1 MFSCHSNRSDQ
12 LETLAIK
19 VNAADSATS
28 ELLFRVIA
36 ETSLRMSNQAGTA
49 RLHRLIESGAFTEA
63 AFALVELELPQWK
76 LRRIAYDE
84 GEWHCALS
92 RQRELPDWLDRAI
105 EAHHADLTLAVLG
118 TYLEAAKQIEASR
131 MPGRPS
137 VPQTG
142 SGRFEPLSCE
152 NYA

>member
-1 MFSCHSNRSDQ
+1 M
-12 LETLAIK
+12 ETLAIK
-19 VNAADSATS
+19 VSAADSATS
-28 ELLFRVIA
+28 ELLSRVIA

-49 RLHRLIESGAFTEA
+49 RLRRLIESGAFTEA

-76 LRRIAYDE
+76 LRRIVYDE

-105 EAHHADLTLAVLG
+105 EAHHANLTLAVLG
-118 TYLEAAKQIEASR
+118 TYLEIAKQIEASR